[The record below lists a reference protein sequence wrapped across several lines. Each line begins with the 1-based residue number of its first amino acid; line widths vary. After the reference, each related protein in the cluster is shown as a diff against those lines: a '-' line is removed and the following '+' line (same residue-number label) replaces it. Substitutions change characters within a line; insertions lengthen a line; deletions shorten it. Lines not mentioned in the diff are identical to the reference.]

1 MILKNDFYHI
11 AQASVDLPRATYEIA
26 LNAQHFIYQAH
37 FPGEPITPGVCI
49 LQMACELL
57 GEALH
62 RPLALCGVKNVKFL
76 SVLIPTET
84 ENIVYQFSG
93 IEEQPDGTVK
103 AKVNVVSGTTGYAKL
118 SFTCQPCK
126 E

>member
-26 LNAQHFIYQAH
+26 LNAQHFIY
-37 FPGEPITPGVCI
+37 
-49 LQMACELL
+49 LACELL
-57 GEALH
+57 SEALH

-76 SVLIPTET
+76 SVLTPTET

-93 IEEQPDGTVK
+93 IEEQPDRTVK

>member
-1 MILKNDFYHI
+1 
-11 AQASVDLPRATYEIA
+11 
-26 LNAQHFIYQAH
+26 
-37 FPGEPITPGVCI
+37 
-49 LQMACELL
+49 
-57 GEALH
+57 
-62 RPLALCGVKNVKFL
+62 VKFL
-76 SVLIPTET
+76 SVLTPTET
-84 ENIVYQFSG
+84 ENIAYQFSG

>member
-1 MILKNDFYHI
+1 MILKNNFYHI

-57 GEALH
+57 GVGIVWCEE
-62 RPLALCGVKNVKFL
+62 CE
-76 SVLIPTET
+76 IP
-84 ENIVYQFSG
+84 FG
-93 IEEQPDGTVK
+93 INT
-103 AKVNVVSGTTGYAKL
+103 Y
-118 SFTCQPCK
+118 
-126 E
+126 

>member
-37 FPGEPITPGVCI
+37 F

-76 SVLIPTET
+76 SVLTPTET

-103 AKVNVVSGTTGYAKL
+103 ARVNVVSGTTGYAKL

>member
-49 LQMACELL
+49 LQMACEL
-57 GEALH
+57 
-62 RPLALCGVKNVKFL
+62 
-76 SVLIPTET
+76 
-84 ENIVYQFSG
+84 
-93 IEEQPDGTVK
+93 
-103 AKVNVVSGTTGYAKL
+103 
-118 SFTCQPCK
+118 
-126 E
+126 